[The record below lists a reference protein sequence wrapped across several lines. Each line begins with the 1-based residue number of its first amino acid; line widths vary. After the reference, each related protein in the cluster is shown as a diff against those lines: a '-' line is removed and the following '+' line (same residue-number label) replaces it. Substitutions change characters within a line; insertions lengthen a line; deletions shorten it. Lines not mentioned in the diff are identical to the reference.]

1 VRGCTL
7 MDAGAVTLSLPA
19 AIAMVTTAAGSA
31 LAAAL
36 WIVSRI
42 EGVRDEVVRVRERV
56 IRLETSLG
64 VSSAAE

>member
-1 VRGCTL
+1 

-56 IRLETSLG
+56 IRLEASLG
-64 VSSAAE
+64 VHNPAE

>member
-1 VRGCTL
+1 

-64 VSSAAE
+64 VSHAAE

>member
-1 VRGCTL
+1 

-64 VSSAAE
+64 VHNPAE

>member
-1 VRGCTL
+1 

-56 IRLETSLG
+56 IRLEASLG
-64 VSSAAE
+64 VSHAAE

>member
-1 VRGCTL
+1 